1 MSDTYR
7 RNFRKTLLGV
17 VSAGIVAFAI
27 SGAQAQ
33 EMKKVV
39 FSTDWGYNGRHAYYF
54 TALEKGYY
62 KAEGLDVQILGGRG
76 SGTVIKEVAA
86 GTIKIGFADAGTLAL
101 ARANENVPVK
111 MVAVVYADSPH
122 ALIVL
127 EESGIKGPKDLE
139 GKTLSDAAGSS
150 NYKLYPAYARAGGA
164 DPNKAKW
171 VFSESTALVGL
182 LLSGKVDG
190 IGQFTVGAPLLA
202 KRAAPKKIR
211 VLHYKSAPGFEIYS
225 NGIIVRED
233 VLKSELEMVRKFVRA
248 SMRGLRDALKD
259 PAETGRIMAKHH
271 RQVEPDITEG
281 EIKMVGEIAVNDLTK
296 KHGLGYIDEAKMQK
310 TIDLVGTVFE
320 LKRPIKAAEVIAPGL
335 VGKLDN

>member
-1 MSDTYR
+1 MGRKR
-7 RNFRKTLLGV
+7 RLALGSV
-17 VSAGIVAFAI
+17 VRVVATVLTTALVCG
-27 SGAQAQ
+27 GAVAAD
-33 EMKKVV
+33 MTKVV

-62 KAEGLDVQILGGRG
+62 KEEGLDVEILGGRG

-127 EESGIKGPKDLE
+127 DESGIKGPKELE
-139 GKTLSDAAGSS
+139 GKTASDAAGSS
-150 NYKLYPAYARAGGA
+150 NYKLFPAYARAGGA
-164 DPNKAKW
+164 DPDKVKW

-182 LLSGKVDG
+182 LLSGKVDA

-211 VLHYKSAPGFEIYS
+211 VLHYQDAPGFEIYA

-233 VLKSELEMVRKFVRA
+233 TLAKEPELVRKFVRA
-248 SMRGLRDALKD
+248 SMKGLRDALND
-259 PAETGRIMAKHH
+259 PAETGRIMAKYH

-281 EIKMVGEIAVNDLTK
+281 EMKMVGKIAVNDLTK
-296 KHGLGYIDEAKMQK
+296 QHGLGYIDEGKMQK
-310 TIDLVGTVFE
+310 TIDLVGQVFK
-320 LKRPIKAAEVIAPGL
+320 LKRPIKASEVFVSGMIPGI
-335 VGKLDN
+335 K

>member
-1 MSDTYR
+1 MSINCTAGR
-7 RNFRKTLLGV
+7 TGLALLCAGV
-17 VSAGIVAFAI
+17 MALSGTGA
-27 SGAQAQ
+27 GAQ
-33 EMKKVV
+33 EKKVV

-54 TALEKGYY
+54 TALDKGYY
-62 KAEGLDVQILGGRG
+62 KAEGLNVEILGGRG

-86 GTIKIGFADAGTLAL
+86 GTVKIGFADAGTLVL

-150 NYKLYPAYARAGGA
+150 NYKLFPAYSRAGGA
-164 DPNKAKW
+164 NPDKTKW

-182 LLSGKVDG
+182 LLSGRVDG

-202 KRAAPKKIR
+202 KRAAPKKIK
-211 VLHYKSAPGFEIYS
+211 VLHYQDAPGFEIYA

-233 VLKSELEMVRKFVRA
+233 TLKSEPEMVKKFVRA
-248 SMRGLRDALKD
+248 SMMGLRDAIKN
-259 PAETGRIMAKHH
+259 PAETGAIMAKHH
-271 RQVEPDITEG
+271 RQVEPDITAG
-281 EIKMVGEIAVNDLTK
+281 EIEMVGKIAVNDLSK
-296 KHGLGYIDEAKMQK
+296 KHGLGYLDEVKMEK
-310 TIDLVGTVFE
+310 TIALVGSVFE
-320 LKRPIKAAEVIAPGL
+320 LKRPIKAAEVIASGF
-335 VGKLDN
+335 VEKLPN

>member
-1 MSDTYR
+1 MPTHTKRNPCRHALMSG
-7 RNFRKTLLGV
+7 LGAAILAF
-17 VSAGIVAFAI
+17 SATIAT
-27 SGAQAQ
+27 AQ
-33 EMKKVV
+33 EKKIV

-54 TALEKGYY
+54 TALDKGYY

-86 GTIKIGFADAGTLAL
+86 GTVMIGFADAGTLAL

-127 EESGIKGPKDLE
+127 EDSGIKGPKDLE

-150 NYKLYPAYARAGGA
+150 NYKLFPAYARAGGA
-164 DPNKAKW
+164 NPDKATW

-182 LLSGKVDG
+182 LLSGKVHG

-202 KRAAPKKIR
+202 KRAEPKKIR
-211 VLHYKSAPGFEIYS
+211 VLHYKDAKGFEIYS

-233 VLKSELEMVRKFVRA
+233 MLKSDPETVRKFVRA
-248 SMRGLRDALKD
+248 SMKGLQAAIDN
-259 PAETGRIMAKHH
+259 PAETGKIMVKNH

-281 EIKMVGEIAVNDLTK
+281 EIKMVGAIAVNDHTK
-296 KHGLGYIDEAKMQK
+296 KHGLGYIDEGKMQK

-320 LKRPIKAAEVIAPGL
+320 LKRPIKAAEVFSPGF
-335 VGKLDN
+335 VSK